1 MIVLE
6 NLSKSYGLE
15 KALDGLS
22 LTFREGA
29 VTGLLGPNG
38 AGKTTLLSILMG
50 ILPRDRGRVVVGGY
64 DLDDRVGDVR
74 RISCL
79 VPQNLAFYPMLT
91 ARENLSF
98 FGSICGLTGKALR
111 ERIGDAVAA
120 ASLESFLDRRA
131 ETYSGGMK
139 RRLNLAVGLLGR
151 PRVLYLDEPTV
162 GVDAQSRTWILET
175 IRRINREEGVTVVY
189 ASHYMDEVEQ
199 VADDLVILDGGR
211 VVLAGGCDAVLAKA
225 DALVLEVAEM
235 DAILRARV
243 EGIDGVTTT
252 GSTVIIGSGPGLAA
266 SLRRVLE
273 TLEETGSRVSGLKGG
288 SRSLEDLFLRITRRT
303 LRDE

>member
-1 MIVLE
+1 MILIE
-6 NLSKSYGLE
+6 SLSKSYGPQ
-15 KALDGLS
+15 KALDSLS
-22 LTFREGA
+22 LAFREGA

-38 AGKTTLLSILMG
+38 AGKTTLVSILMG
-50 ILPRDRGRVVVGGY
+50 ILPKDRGRVVVGGY
-64 DLDDRVGDVR
+64 DLDDGLEEVR

-79 VPQNLAFYPMLT
+79 VPQNLAFYSTLT

-98 FGSICGLTGKALR
+98 FGSVCGFSGKALM
-111 ERIGDAVAA
+111 ERMEAAVAA
-120 ASLESFLDRRA
+120 ASLESFLDKRA

-139 RRLNLAVGLLGR
+139 RRLNLAIGLMGR

-199 VADDLVILDGGR
+199 VADDLVILDEGK
-211 VVLAGGCDAVLAKA
+211 VVLAGGRDRILAEA
-225 DALVLEVAEM
+225 GAPVLEVVGM
-235 DAILRARV
+235 DPVLRERIR
-243 EGIDGVTTT
+243 GIDGITVKE
-252 GSTVIIGSGPGLAA
+252 SAVIIDAGPDLAV
-266 SLRRVLE
+266 SLKRVLLA
-273 TLEETGSRVSGLKGG
+273 LEGTEARIAGVKGG
-288 SRSLEDLFLRITRRT
+288 SRTLEDLFLRLTSRA

>member
-6 NLSKSYGLE
+6 SLSKSYGSQ
-15 KALDGLS
+15 KALDNLS

-38 AGKTTLLSILMG
+38 AGKTTLLSILLG
-50 ILPRDRGRVVVGGY
+50 ILAKDRGRVVVGGY
-64 DLDDRVGDVR
+64 DLDERLEDVR

-79 VPQNLAFYPMLT
+79 VPQNLAFYSALT

-98 FGSICGLTGKALR
+98 FGSLCGLSGKALA
-111 ERIGDAVAA
+111 ERMEAAVAA
-120 ASLESFLDRRA
+120 ASLESFLDKPA

-139 RRLNLAVGLLGR
+139 RRLNLAIGLLAR

-199 VADDLVILDGGR
+199 VADDLVILDEGR
-211 VVLAGGCDAVLAKA
+211 VVLAGGRDRVLAEA
-225 DALVLEVAEM
+225 DALVIEVAGM
-235 DAILRARV
+235 DSVLLERI
-243 EGIDGVTTT
+243 EKIDGLTVK
-252 GSTVIIGSGPGLAA
+252 GSAVILEAGPGLAA
-266 SLRRVLE
+266 SLKRVLMA
-273 TLEETGSRVSGLKGG
+273 LEGTEARIAGMKGG
-288 SRSLEDLFLRITRRT
+288 SRTLEDLFLRLTSRA

>member
-6 NLSKSYGLE
+6 SLSKSYGRQ
-15 KALDGLS
+15 KALDDLS

-29 VTGLLGPNG
+29 ITGLLGPNG

-50 ILPRDRGRVVVGGY
+50 ILPRDRGQVVVGGY
-64 DLDDRVGDVR
+64 DLDGRLEDIR

-79 VPQNLAFYPMLT
+79 VPQNLSFYSALT

-98 FGSICGLTGKALR
+98 FGSLCGLSGRALS
-111 ERIGDAVAA
+111 ERMGGAVAA
-120 ASLESFLDRRA
+120 ASLESFLDKRV

-139 RRLNLAVGLLGR
+139 RRLNLAIGLLGR

-175 IRRINREEGVTVVY
+175 IRRINREDGVTVVY

-199 VADDLVILDGGR
+199 VADDLVILDEGR
-211 VVLAGGCDAVLAKA
+211 VVLEGGRDTVLAEA
-225 DALVLEVAEM
+225 DALILDVAGM
-235 DAILRARV
+235 DAILLGRV
-243 EGIDGVTTT
+243 RDIGGVTATE
-252 GSTVIIGSGPGLAA
+252 SAVIIGAGPGQA
-266 SLRRVLE
+266 SALKRVLLV
-273 TLEETGSRVSGLKGG
+273 LEGTEARISGLKGG
-288 SRSLEDLFLRITRRT
+288 SRSLEDLFLRITTRA

>member
-6 NLSKSYGLE
+6 NLTKAYGRQT
-15 KALDGLS
+15 ALDDLT

-38 AGKTTLLSILMG
+38 AGKTTLVSILMG
-50 ILPRDRGRVVVGGY
+50 LLPKDRGRVVVGGY
-64 DLDDRVGDVR
+64 DLDARLGDIR

-79 VPQNLAFYPMLT
+79 VPQNLAFYPVLT

-98 FGSICGLTGKALR
+98 FGALCGLSGRALR
-111 ERIGDAVAA
+111 ERMDAAVAA
-120 ASLESFLDRRA
+120 ASLEAFLDKRA

-151 PRVLYLDEPTV
+151 PRILYLDEPTV

-175 IRRINREEGVTVVY
+175 IRRINREEGTTVVY

-199 VADDLVILDGGR
+199 VADDLVILDEGKI
-211 VVLAGGCDAVLAKA
+211 VLAGRCDAVLAGT
-225 DALVLEVAEM
+225 DAVVLEVAAL
-235 DAILRARV
+235 DSGIAVRLRTIEGVDV
-243 EGIDGVTTT
+243 EESAVIVAAGPRLA
-252 GSTVIIGSGPGLAA
+252 TVLKE
-266 SLRRVLE
+266 VLL
-273 TLEETGSRVSGLKGG
+273 TLEGTPVRIEGVNGRCRT
-288 SRSLEDLFLRITRRT
+288 LEDLFLRLTSRT

>member
-6 NLSKSYGLE
+6 NLSKSYGPQ

-22 LTFREGA
+22 LTLREGA

-38 AGKTTLLSILMG
+38 AGKTTLLSILLG
-50 ILPRDRGRVVVGGY
+50 ILAKDRGRVVVGGY
-64 DLDDRVGDVR
+64 DLDERLEDVR

-79 VPQNLAFYPMLT
+79 VPQNLAFYSALT

-98 FGSICGLTGKALR
+98 FGSLCGLSGKVLG
-111 ERIGDAVAA
+111 ERMEAAVVA
-120 ASLESFLDRRA
+120 ASLESFLDKPA

-139 RRLNLAVGLLGR
+139 RRLNLAIGLLAR

-175 IRRINREEGVTVVY
+175 IRRVNRDEGVTVVY

-199 VADDLVILDGGR
+199 VADDLVSLDEGR
-211 VVLAGGCDAVLAKA
+211 VVLAGGRNRVLAEA
-225 DALVLEVAEM
+225 DALVVEVAGM
-235 DAILRARV
+235 DSVLLERIRKL
-243 EGIDGVTTT
+243 DGLTVK
-252 GSTVIIGSGPGLAA
+252 GSAVIMDSGPGLAA
-266 SLRRVLE
+266 SLKRVLMV
-273 TLEETGSRVSGLKGG
+273 LEGTEARIAGMKGG
-288 SRSLEDLFLRITRRT
+288 SRTLEDLFLRLTSRA

>member
-6 NLSKSYGLE
+6 NLSKSYGPQ

-38 AGKTTLLSILMG
+38 AGKTTLLSILLG
-50 ILPRDRGRVVVGGY
+50 ILAKDSGRVAVGGY
-64 DLDDRVGDVR
+64 DLDERLEDVR

-79 VPQNLAFYPMLT
+79 VPQNLSFYSALS

-98 FGSICGLTGKALR
+98 FGSLCGLSGKALKVR
-111 ERIGDAVAA
+111 MEAAVAA

-139 RRLNLAVGLLGR
+139 RRLNLAIGLLAR

-199 VADDLVILDGGR
+199 VADDLVILDEGR
-211 VVLAGGCDAVLAKA
+211 IVLAGGRDRILAEA
-225 DALVLEVAEM
+225 DALVVEVAGM
-235 DAILRARV
+235 DSVLLERIQ
-243 EGIDGVTTT
+243 GT
-252 GSTVIIGSGPGLAA
+252 GGLTVKGSAVIIDAGPGLAA
-266 SLRRVLE
+266 SLKRVLLA
-273 TLEETGSRVSGLKGG
+273 LEGTEARIAGMKGG
-288 SRSLEDLFLRITRRT
+288 SRTLEDLFLRLTSRA

>member
-6 NLSKSYGLE
+6 SLSKSYGPQ
-15 KALDGLS
+15 KALDNLS
-22 LTFREGA
+22 LTFHEGA

-38 AGKTTLLSILMG
+38 AGKTTLLSILLG
-50 ILPRDRGRVVVGGY
+50 ILAKDRGRVVVGGY
-64 DLDDRVGDVR
+64 DLDERLEDVR

-79 VPQNLAFYPMLT
+79 VPQNLAFYSALT

-98 FGSICGLTGKALR
+98 FGSLCGLSGKALA
-111 ERIGDAVAA
+111 ERMEAAVAA
-120 ASLESFLDRRA
+120 ASLESFLDKPA

-139 RRLNLAVGLLGR
+139 RRLNLAIGLLAR

-199 VADDLVILDGGR
+199 VADDLVILDEGR
-211 VVLAGGCDAVLAKA
+211 VVLAGGRDRVLAEA
-225 DALVLEVAEM
+225 DALVMEVAGM
-235 DAILRARV
+235 DSVLLERI
-243 EGIDGVTTT
+243 EKIDGLTVK
-252 GSTVIIGSGPGLAA
+252 GSAVILEAGPGLAA
-266 SLRRVLE
+266 SLKRVLMA
-273 TLEETGSRVSGLKGG
+273 LEGTEARIAGMKGG
-288 SRSLEDLFLRITRRT
+288 SRTLEDLFLRLTSRA

>member
-6 NLSKSYGLE
+6 SLSKSYGPQ
-15 KALDGLS
+15 KALDGLN
-22 LTFREGA
+22 LTLREGA

-38 AGKTTLLSILMG
+38 AGKTTLLSILLG
-50 ILPRDRGRVVVGGY
+50 ILTKDRGRVVVGGY
-64 DLDDRVGDVR
+64 DLDERLEDVR

-79 VPQNLAFYPMLT
+79 VPQNLAFYSALT

-98 FGSICGLTGKALR
+98 FGSLCGLSGKELG
-111 ERIGDAVAA
+111 ERMEAAVAA
-120 ASLESFLDRRA
+120 ASLESFLDKPA

-139 RRLNLAVGLLGR
+139 RRLNLAIGLLAR

-199 VADDLVILDGGR
+199 VADDLVILDEGR
-211 VVLAGGCDAVLAKA
+211 AVLAGGRDRVLAEA
-225 DALVLEVAEM
+225 DALVMEVAGMDSVLLERIRKIDGLTVKGSAVIM
-235 DAILRARV
+235 DA
-243 EGIDGVTTT
+243 
-252 GSTVIIGSGPGLAA
+252 GPGLGA
-266 SLRRVLE
+266 SLKRVLMA
-273 TLEETGSRVSGLKGG
+273 LEGTEARIAGMKGG
-288 SRSLEDLFLRITRRT
+288 SRTLEDLFLRLTSRA

>member
-6 NLSKSYGLE
+6 NVTKAYGLQT
-15 KALDGLS
+15 ALDGLT

-38 AGKTTLLSILMG
+38 AGKTTLVSILVG
-50 ILPRDRGRVVVGGY
+50 ILPKDRGRVVVGGHN
-64 DLDDRVGDVR
+64 LDGGLHEIR

-79 VPQNLAFYPMLT
+79 VPQNLAFYPSLT

-98 FGSICGLTGKALR
+98 FGAVQGLSGDDLR
-111 ERIGDAVAA
+111 ARLEAAAAA
-120 ASLESFLDRRA
+120 ASLESFLDKRA
-131 ETYSGGMK
+131 ETFSGGMK
-139 RRLNLAVGLLGR
+139 RRLNLAIGLLGR

-175 IRRINREEGVTVVY
+175 IRRINREEGTTVVY

-199 VADDLVILDGGR
+199 VADDIVILDEGKI
-211 VVLAGGCDAVLAKA
+211 VLAGGRDELLGEAGTAA
-225 DALVLEVAEM
+225 GAE
-235 DAILRARV
+235 
-243 EGIDGVTTT
+243 G
-252 GSTVIIGSGPGLAA
+252 
-266 SLRRVLE
+266 RR
-273 TLEETGSRVSGLKGG
+273 TLEE
-288 SRSLEDLFLRITRRT
+288 LFLRLTTRA